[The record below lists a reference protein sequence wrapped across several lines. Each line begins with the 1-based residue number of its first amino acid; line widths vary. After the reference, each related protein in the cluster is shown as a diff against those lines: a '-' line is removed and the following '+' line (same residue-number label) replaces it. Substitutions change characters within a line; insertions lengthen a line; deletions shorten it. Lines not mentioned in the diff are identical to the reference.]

1 MLVRVEVGPCVF
13 VRIWVLFRVYLL
25 INIIITLFYPNVFYH
40 FFFYHYCFVGLEPM
54 QFVTSRPGPSNR
66 KAVRP
71 ASAWFPPK
79 RLADPQGLFFSLSRL
94 RHAKTTPKS
103 AHNPGPSSCLSHA
116 RETQTK
122 LQCGPRRR
130 ASSSNSSPG
139 CMLKPAT
146 TAFPFLQRSREACSN
161 APLPHV
167 YVHDHIHG
175 HLPFV

>member
-25 INIIITLFYPNVFYH
+25 INIIITLFYPYVFFYH
-40 FFFYHYCFVGLEPM
+40 FFFFIIIVLLGLSPL

-79 RLADPQGLFFSLSRL
+79 RLADPQGLFSSLSRL

-103 AHNPGPSSCLSHA
+103 AHNPCPTSFSHLPCWPSCLSW
-116 RETQTK
+116 
-122 LQCGPRRR
+122 LFGVPP
-130 ASSSNSSPG
+130 S
-139 CMLKPAT
+139 MLRK
-146 TAFPFLQRSREACSN
+146 
-161 APLPHV
+161 
-167 YVHDHIHG
+167 
-175 HLPFV
+175 